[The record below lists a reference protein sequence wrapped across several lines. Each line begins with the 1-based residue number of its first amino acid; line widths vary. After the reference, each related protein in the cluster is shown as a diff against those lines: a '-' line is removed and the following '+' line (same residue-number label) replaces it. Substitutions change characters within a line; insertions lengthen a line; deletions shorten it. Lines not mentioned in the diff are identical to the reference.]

1 MKTYNPNRGYTK
13 QQVEAWF
20 DCYKPHISHVV
31 VAHTHH
37 RPYVASMDK
46 GRFKYGDTEKYLNA
60 KIAETSKS
68 TRYAMNCL
76 NAFLYPNHTNRVRR
90 NDQNFKPLAFVTIEG
105 AKETKDRAKT
115 IHINILLGNLP
126 RVLTTEDIETIFRHF
141 WHEKAKQK
149 DDVWVDNYDGR
160 PWGGYSL
167 KEAQQDPSRM
177 WNESSILD
185 VANCWIPH
193 CALNED

>member
-1 MKTYNPNRGYTK
+1 MNYNTHKRDYTAK
-13 QQVEAWF
+13 DIEAWF
-20 DCYKPHISHVV
+20 DGYKRQITHVV
-31 VAHTHH
+31 VAHTKY
-37 RPYVASMDK
+37 RPWVACQNQ
-46 GRFKYGDTEKYLNA
+46 GRYRLINTQNYLQRRLEA
-60 KIAETSKS
+60 TSKS
-68 TRYAMNCL
+68 TRYAL
-76 NAFLYPNHTNRVRR
+76 NGFNRFIFPGRTNRTRQR
-90 NDQNFKPLAFVTIEG
+90 PDLFKPFAFVTIEG
-105 AKETKDRAKT
+105 ARPTQDRAQT
-115 IHINILLGNLP
+115 IHINLALGNLP
-126 RVLTTEDIETIFRHF
+126 AKLTKDDLHVIFRHF